1 MAAFETEG
9 MCMSAPDNAD
19 NLSAKS
25 VPELIKNLW
34 DLYFFMSLDP
44 ALESAAEH
52 VREAALTLEHTRKLA
67 FEIYR
72 ESCHQEAGTSK
83 AELQEE
89 DKEADAAA
97 WLHVTKTVSQLKH

>member
-1 MAAFETEG
+1 
-9 MCMSAPDNAD
+9 MSAFDD
-19 NLSAKS
+19 VDDLSTKS
-25 VPELIKNLW
+25 VPELIKHLW

-52 VREAALTLEHTRKLA
+52 VKEAALRLEYTRKLA

-72 ESCHQEAGTSK
+72 EGSNKEPGNTK

-89 DKEADAAA
+89 DKEAETGA
-97 WLHVTKTVSQLKH
+97 WLHTTKTASQLKH